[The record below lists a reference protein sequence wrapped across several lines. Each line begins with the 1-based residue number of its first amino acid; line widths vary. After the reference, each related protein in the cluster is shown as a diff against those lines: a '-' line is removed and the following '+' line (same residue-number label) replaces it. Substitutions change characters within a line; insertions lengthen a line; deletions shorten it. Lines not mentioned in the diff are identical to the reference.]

1 MTYRPYSQIKTSAIQ
16 LNYENSSGTT
26 IFKGTP
32 VCQKSTGVIDFINV
46 SSESD
51 VFGFIGVV
59 SFNIANAASGP
70 VVTSGRI
77 ENVSVSGSFG
87 DPLYVSKTGGL
98 TTTKP
103 EVGVEG
109 FLALDFVLRVG
120 IITKNETN
128 PVLKDIVLDVQLV
141 GQL

>member
-16 LNYENSSGTT
+16 LNYENNSGTT

-32 VCQKSTGVIDFINV
+32 VCQKGTGVIDFINV

-59 SFNIANAASGP
+59 SFNIPNASSGP

-77 ENVSVSGSFG
+77 ENVSVFGSFG

-103 EVGVEG
+103 EIGVGG